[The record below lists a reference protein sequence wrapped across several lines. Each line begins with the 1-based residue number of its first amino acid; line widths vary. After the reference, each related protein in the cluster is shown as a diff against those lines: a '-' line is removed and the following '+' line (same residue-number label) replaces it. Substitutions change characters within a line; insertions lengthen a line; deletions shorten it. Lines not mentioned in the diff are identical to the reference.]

1 MDQRYDRRLN
11 VLLFITGLLVVGSL
25 IVALF
30 AVPAVYESRDNSD
43 RVAQG
48 NDLSSC
54 RSSLHSTTIDQANT
68 DLQLALAN
76 AQDVTLD
83 GLAATVAKDP
93 IGEGRALAAKA
104 VAEKQINAA
113 KDELRSGTAQYRT
126 AVVESRKDPTGFLH
140 RYCPA

>member
-1 MDQRYDRRLN
+1 MDRRYDHRLN
-11 VLLFITGLLVVGSL
+11 ILLFVTGLLVVGSL

-54 RSSLHSTTIDQANT
+54 RSQLHSVSIDQPNT
-68 DLQLALAN
+68 DLQLALAT
-76 AQDVTLD
+76 AQVVTLD
-83 GLAATVAKDP
+83 GLAATVVKDQ
-93 IGEGRALAAKA
+93 IAEDRALSAKA
-104 VAEKQINAA
+104 QAETQIESART
-113 KDELRSGTAQYRT
+113 ELDAGTMRYRA
-126 AVVESRKDPTGFLH
+126 AVVASRKDPTGFLH